1 MGTLAGKEKHHSAQE
16 GADVHDFEAV
26 NRDLEG
32 ALDATATWENEQAKH
47 LEDDSFASKINK
59 MMAYLN
65 GLRIMRALQR
75 YGAVRGA
82 LLAGGLAYSAL
93 FAIAGALTI
102 AFTAFSVIV
111 GGNKELFNKI
121 VEAVNTSLPGIL
133 KSESAPKGLIDPQ
146 SLIVENPLNIV
157 TLVSIFVLLWSALS
171 LMAGL
176 RTAIQA
182 MFGLARI
189 PTNFVVAKLLDL
201 SGFLVIGL
209 GVLTSVGLS
218 AVVTFFSEQIFEFIG
233 LPDSWGDVILNG
245 GTFLIGFI
253 IDTLVFMF
261 IFRYMAGARAPR
273 RDLLLGSALAGVASS
288 VLRVVGTTA
297 VSSVSNNALLAP
309 FAAIATILL
318 WVNLIA
324 RITLQAAAFIANPPE
339 QLAITKAYY
348 PHIDE
353 TPNYVTKSDLYTLDW
368 EHDPISG
375 IVLPDLRRGL
385 IDKLNVK
392 AAGKAKEIAKAA
404 EKEAKESERESTQ
417 AKEEK

>member
-1 MGTLAGKEKHHSAQE
+1 
-16 GADVHDFEAV
+16 
-26 NRDLEG
+26 
-32 ALDATATWENEQAKH
+32 
-47 LEDDSFASKINK
+47 
-59 MMAYLN
+59 
-65 GLRIMRALQR
+65 MRALQR